1 MMNLVKEVVIDPI
14 LPSSYALLDSYSDSL
29 LSNLQRINHSEGF
42 KTPKYRLDTSDMA
55 SDVNSPQMKNFF
67 RFQIKFMDKFYE
79 MANSSTWVENL
90 QFVKYKTQQFVVNE
104 YLQTSF
110 FRYGLY
116 SNAEFDIEANLLDY
130 NIWAYNY
137 SDYAMLSDKNDA
149 FLSYES
155 QKDESNELNELK

>member
-1 MMNLVKEVVIDPI
+1 
-14 LPSSYALLDSYSDSL
+14 
-29 LSNLQRINHSEGF
+29 
-42 KTPKYRLDTSDMA
+42 
-55 SDVNSPQMKNFF
+55 MKWLT
-67 RFQIKFMDKFYE
+67 Q
-79 MANSSTWVENL
+79 STWVENL